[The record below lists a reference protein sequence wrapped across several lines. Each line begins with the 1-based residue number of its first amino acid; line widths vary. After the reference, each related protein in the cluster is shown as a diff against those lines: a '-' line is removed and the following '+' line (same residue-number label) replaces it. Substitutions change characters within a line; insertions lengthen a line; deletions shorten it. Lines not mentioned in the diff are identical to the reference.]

1 MNYTGKECDVY
12 PYTDEY
18 KAIKIV
24 LIVQAAIEYYNSE
37 TVDTTIMILNK
48 AIWTGKKMEHTP
60 LNPNHILSS
69 GINAQ
74 YKSFS
79 NEMIFILK
87 NTINWH

>member
-37 TVDTTIMILNK
+37 TVDTTIMI
-48 AIWTGKKMEHTP
+48 
-60 LNPNHILSS
+60 
-69 GINAQ
+69 
-74 YKSFS
+74 
-79 NEMIFILK
+79 
-87 NTINWH
+87 